1 MPKRTKQ
8 NITVRWKGNLKPMPL
23 IKLTGYFKDMGYQ
36 AKKTESGANQVRFR
50 VTIEEHPER
59 FRSKLRTFLE
69 AHYRIVSTGRQSKLD
84 FQIEALK

>member
-8 NITVRWKGNLKPMPL
+8 NVTVRWKGDMKPMPL

-36 AKKTESGANQVRFR
+36 AKKTKSGPNQVRFL
-50 VTIEEHPER
+50 VKIEEQPER

-69 AHYRIVSTGRQSKLD
+69 AHYRVISTGGKSKLN
-84 FQIEALK
+84 FLIEAL